1 MNNDE
6 AQSNARCSLQSENSQ
21 VTYGVQICMSA
32 TSLRSILLLKGK
44 LFAST
49 FRKVSNMVK
58 YLTQQEAINIDTE
71 LFDEYQ
77 FSVDQ
82 LMELAGLSCAN
93 SILKAYPPGQSFNN
107 VLIVCG
113 PGNNGGDGLVCARHL
128 KMFNYQPHVVY
139 PANPRSIL
147 MKRLLTQVKG
157 FRIPISDSLEGIN
170 MNNFHLIVD
179 AIFGF
184 SFKPPAKE
192 PYKTILQQ
200 LAKFNSIPV
209 VSIDIPSGWHV
220 EQGPI
225 DGDALQPKCLISL
238 TAPKKCAIKFRGD
251 FHFLGGRFVPESV
264 ADKYQL
270 NLPAYPEGDNFILIN
285 NHN

>member
-1 MNNDE
+1 
-6 AQSNARCSLQSENSQ
+6 
-21 VTYGVQICMSA
+21 
-32 TSLRSILLLKGK
+32 
-44 LFAST
+44 
-49 FRKVSNMVK
+49 
-58 YLTQQEAINIDTE
+58 
-71 LFDEYQ
+71 
-77 FSVDQ
+77 
-82 LMELAGLSCAN
+82 MELAGLSCAN

-147 MKRLLTQVKG
+147 MKRLLTQLMQ
-157 FRIPISDSLEGIN
+157 FLDS
-170 MNNFHLIVD
+170 
-179 AIFGF
+179 
-184 SFKPPAKE
+184 
-192 PYKTILQQ
+192 
-200 LAKFNSIPV
+200 FNSIPV

>member
-1 MNNDE
+1 LFD
-6 AQSNARCSLQSENSQ
+6 NSD
-21 VTYGVQICMSA
+21 VTYGFQICMC
-32 TSLRSILLLKGK
+32 TFSLRSILLLKRK
-44 LFAST
+44 LVAST

-58 YLTQQEAINIDTE
+58 YLNQQEAIDIDTE
-71 LFDEYQ
+71 LFNEYQ

-82 LMELAGLSCAN
+82 LMELAGLSCAS
-93 SILKAYPPGQSFNN
+93 SILKAYPPEQSFNN

-113 PGNNGGDGLVCARHL
+113 PGNNGGDGL
-128 KMFNYQPHVVY
+128 NYQPHVVY
-139 PANPRSIL
+139 PTNPRSTL
-147 MKRLLTQVKG
+147 MSRLLTQVKG
-157 FRIPISDSLEGIN
+157 FRIPVSDSLEGIN
-170 MNNFHLIVD
+170 MNTFHLIID

-200 LAKFNSIPV
+200 IAKFNSMPL

-220 EQGPI
+220 EQGPM
-225 DGDALQPKCLISL
+225 DEDALQPNCLISL
-238 TAPKKCAIKFRGD
+238 TAPKQCATKFRGD
-251 FHFLGGRFVPESV
+251 FHFLAGRFVPESV

-270 NLPAYPEGDNFILIN
+270 NLPAYPKGDNFILID

>member
-1 MNNDE
+1 LFD
-6 AQSNARCSLQSENSQ
+6 NSD
-21 VTYGVQICMSA
+21 VTYGFQICMC
-32 TSLRSILLLKGK
+32 TFSLRSILLLKRK
-44 LFAST
+44 LVAST

-58 YLTQQEAINIDTE
+58 YLNQQEAIDIDTE
-71 LFDEYQ
+71 LFNEYQ

-82 LMELAGLSCAN
+82 LMELAGLSCAS
-93 SILKAYPPGQSFNN
+93 SILKAYPPEQSFNN

-139 PANPRSIL
+139 PTNPRSTL
-147 MKRLLTQVKG
+147 MSRLLTQVKG
-157 FRIPISDSLEGIN
+157 FRIPVSDSLEGIN
-170 MNNFHLIVD
+170 MNTFHLIID

-200 LAKFNSIPV
+200 IAKFNSMPL

-220 EQGPI
+220 EQGPM
-225 DGDALQPKCLISL
+225 DEDALQPNCLISL
-238 TAPKKCAIKFRGD
+238 TAPKQCATKFRGD
-251 FHFLGGRFVPESV
+251 FHFLAGRFVPESV

-270 NLPAYPEGDNFILIN
+270 NLPAYPKGDNFILID